1 MPRVY
6 TGKNLTYIGFPLG
19 GLGAG
24 MFNVEGSGAFSA
36 FSLRNAPNVNL
47 EPCLFSAVTVK
58 GEKNIS
64 RMLEGQVPKYKI
76 YGAATAPSASTLY
89 AETFA
94 KGTGVFGRNYGLPRF
109 KSSSFSA
116 AFPFATL
123 RFEDDALPL
132 QAELK
137 AWSPFTPPDP
147 DDSSYP
153 LAYLEYTFSNPT
165 EKPIDA
171 VYYFSSMNFMADV
184 PENGRVYP
192 VENGFVLA
200 QAGRAALVLGG
211 LLRQRRLV
219 PRQLHPRVELRA
231 GALPPVPEP

>member
-1 MPRVY
+1 M
-6 TGKNLTYIGFPLG
+6 
-19 GLGAG
+19 
-24 MFNVEGSGAFSA
+24 
-36 FSLRNAPNVNL
+36 
-47 EPCLFSAVTVK
+47 
-58 GEKNIS
+58 
-64 RMLEGQVPKYKI
+64 
-76 YGAATAPSASTLY
+76 
-89 AETFA
+89 
-94 KGTGVFGRNYGLPRF
+94 FGRNYGLPRF

-219 PRQLHPRVELRA
+219 PRQLHARVELRA